1 MKVESKDRDGND
13 LVCYVRKPT
22 SKDNHDAKLYSNGVA
37 SSILLRKDEN
47 NKPNFITRGQVRQI
61 LKDSG
66 RLSENDEKEILDL
79 SKKIKEQEDKLI
91 AGGIK
96 KTLGREIAI
105 NLRND
110 RNRLFLALLNINELD
125 EHTLESEVENANFDF
140 LVSACSS
147 REDGTKL
154 FESVTDYLV
163 KADDEPYAYDVAQA
177 LKVLLYG
184 TTEDMIKNN
193 IENKFLLKYKYI
205 DEKMRLINKEGK
217 LIDEDNNLIDES
229 GNIVDE
235 NGQIVVKRKLELG
248 QFEDDEPV
256 VSVSI
261 EPVEDE
267 VKDAVVAQ

>member
-1 MKVESKDRDGND
+1 MKVESKNSEGQD

-47 NKPNFITRGQVRQI
+47 GKPNFITRGQVRQI

-66 RLSENDEKEILDL
+66 RLSESDEKEILDL
-79 SKKIKEQEDKLI
+79 YKKIKEQEDKLI

-105 NLRND
+105 SLRND
-110 RNRLFLALLNINELD
+110 RNKLFLALLNINELD

-147 REDGTKL
+147 KEDGDRL
-154 FESVTDYLV
+154 FENVNDYLV

-177 LKVLLYG
+177 LKVLLHG

-205 DEKMRLINKEGK
+205 DEKMRLINKDGK
-217 LIDEDNNLIDES
+217 LIDEDNNLVDEQ

-235 NGQIVVKRKLELG
+235 SGKIIEKRKLEVG
-248 QFEDDEPV
+248 EFEDDEPV
-256 VSVSI
+256 VSVKF

-267 VKDAVVAQ
+267 EKNEIVAN